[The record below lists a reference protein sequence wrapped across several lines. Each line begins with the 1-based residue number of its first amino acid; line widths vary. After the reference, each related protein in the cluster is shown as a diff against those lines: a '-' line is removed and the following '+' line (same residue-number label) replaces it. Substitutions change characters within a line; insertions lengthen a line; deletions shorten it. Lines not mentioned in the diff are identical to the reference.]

1 MTAMVIEDTLALSYT
16 CQKHFIGE
24 EGNGF
29 QLKICNDDQII
40 NLTGDTIMKKILI
53 GLALVFALSAQCF
66 ADHPSFESSNITGT
80 WKGSFEGEN
89 ADKYVVVVK
98 FTQTDSNVKG
108 SYRAKNKGTGSISKG
123 TLKGTLNENV
133 EDYYLKFL
141 GKQTDPCKGRITKG
155 GGGVQAI
162 SLGNDTLDYIDLSL
176 WLKDCKGK
184 EYFTGYL
191 RRQGSY

>member
-1 MTAMVIEDTLALSYT
+1 MRQLLIIFA
-16 CQKHFIGE
+16 FI
-24 EGNGF
+24 
-29 QLKICNDDQII
+29 
-40 NLTGDTIMKKILI
+40 
-53 GLALVFALSAQCF
+53 FALSAQCF
-66 ADHPSFESSNITGT
+66 TDHPSFESSNITGT

-89 ADKYVVVVK
+89 ADKYIVVVK
-98 FTQTDSNVKG
+98 FKQTDTNVKG
-108 SYRAKNKGTGSISKG
+108 SYRAKNKDTGSISKG
-123 TLKGTLNENV
+123 TLKGTLNGDW

-141 GKQTDPCKGRITKG
+141 GKQIEPCKGRITKG

-162 SLGNDTLDYIDLSL
+162 SLGNDTLDYIYLRL